1 MKKNLKHLLA
11 LCLTLALVFSLSAC
25 GQKAD
30 ETPNDAQ
37 DDQQTEQEKFT
48 PANYSIAALKG
59 PTAMGLV
66 KLMKDSESGETTG
79 NEYTFTLAGSAD
91 EVTPAL
97 LKGELDMACVPA
109 NLAAVLYNKTEGEIE
124 VLAVNT
130 LGVLYI
136 VENGESV
143 HSMADLK
150 GKTIVAAGKGSTP
163 EYALRYLLT
172 ENGIDPDNDVTI
184 DWKSEHSEC
193 VAALAS
199 GQASVALLPQPF
211 VTVAQSKI
219 EGLRMALDL
228 NAEWDALDNGSAL
241 ITGVIVARRAVVEEN
256 PAAVNEFLKEYAASV
271 DYVNANTADAAAL
284 IGEYSIVDA
293 AVAEKALPY
302 CNIVCLTGA
311 DLLEALPGYLEVL
324 YNASPAAVGGEMPGA
339 VPPPYFK
346 ERRDDHARKK
356 AERASLGSR
365 FLADRLA
372 ACRDGTARGIPARR
386 AAAPLSRILARA
398 AHFAGGHGGVL
409 VRHRHVEHAHSGRL
423 FAFLRAG
430 SCAGGAFR
438 AVFARRRAACA
449 ARGGGQD
456 RAGGVVHHSGAYL
469 ALQPNAAAVHRGAD
483 GLPARVLKCA

>member
-1 MKKNLKHLLA
+1 MKKNLKYLLA
-11 LCLTLALVFSLSAC
+11 LCLTIALVFSLAAC

-37 DDQQTEQEKFT
+37 DDQQTEQEEFT

-66 KLMKDSESGETTG
+66 KLMKDSESSETTG

-199 GQASVALLPQPF
+199 LLPAARSWRKILPPWRPF
-211 VTVAQSKI
+211 SRT
-219 EGLRMALDL
+219 
-228 NAEWDALDNGSAL
+228 
-241 ITGVIVARRAVVEEN
+241 T
-256 PAAVNEFLKEYAASV
+256 P
-271 DYVNANTADAAAL
+271 
-284 IGEYSIVDA
+284 
-293 AVAEKALPY
+293 
-302 CNIVCLTGA
+302 
-311 DLLEALPGYLEVL
+311 
-324 YNASPAAVGGEMPGA
+324 
-339 VPPPYFK
+339 
-346 ERRDDHARKK
+346 
-356 AERASLGSR
+356 RASTG
-365 FLADRLA
+365 
-372 ACRDGTARGIPARR
+372 
-386 AAAPLSRILARA
+386 
-398 AHFAGGHGGVL
+398 
-409 VRHRHVEHAHSGRL
+409 
-423 FAFLRAG
+423 
-430 SCAGGAFR
+430 
-438 AVFARRRAACA
+438 
-449 ARGGGQD
+449 
-456 RAGGVVHHSGAYL
+456 
-469 ALQPNAAAVHRGAD
+469 
-483 GLPARVLKCA
+483 

>member
-1 MKKNLKHLLA
+1 MKKNWNRIFA
-11 LCLTLALVFSLSAC
+11 LCLTLALVFSLAAC

-30 ETPNDAQ
+30 EPDAQ
-37 DDQQTEQEKFT
+37 DEQQTEQEEFT
-48 PANYSIAALKG
+48 PASYSIAALKG

-143 HSMADLK
+143 QSMADLK

-163 EYALRYLLT
+163 EYALRYLLA
-172 ENGIDPDNDVTI
+172 ENGIDPDSDVTI

-199 GQASVALLPQPF
+199 GQATIALLPQPF
-211 VTVAQSKI
+211 VTVAQGKI

-228 NAEWDALDNGSAL
+228 NAEWDALGNGSSL

-256 PAAVNEFLKEYAASV
+256 PAAVNEFLKDYAASV
-271 DYVNANTADAAAL
+271 DWVNASTAEAAAL
-284 IGEYSIVDA
+284 IGEYGIVDA

-302 CNIVCLTGA
+302 CNIVCITGSEMKDKLSGYLQVLA
-311 DLLEALPGYLEVL
+311 DAEPSSVGGTLPGDDFY
-324 YNASPAAVGGEMPGA
+324 YGG
-339 VPPPYFK
+339 
-346 ERRDDHARKK
+346 
-356 AERASLGSR
+356 
-365 FLADRLA
+365 
-372 ACRDGTARGIPARR
+372 
-386 AAAPLSRILARA
+386 
-398 AHFAGGHGGVL
+398 
-409 VRHRHVEHAHSGRL
+409 
-423 FAFLRAG
+423 
-430 SCAGGAFR
+430 
-438 AVFARRRAACA
+438 
-449 ARGGGQD
+449 
-456 RAGGVVHHSGAYL
+456 
-469 ALQPNAAAVHRGAD
+469 
-483 GLPARVLKCA
+483 